1 MRSWLLFP
9 FLLSTEAGCGAGGIM
24 SWVRDAEIV
33 VYERGYLG
41 WQADR
46 QSRRGGKREIDVRVF
61 QLAYEVCVS
70 LCCIERLPT

>member
-1 MRSWLLFP
+1 
-9 FLLSTEAGCGAGGIM
+9 M